1 MARLTLAALVQVQQA
16 MPRLRPAAADM
27 PAVAHHKVVADMPVA
42 VGEDRTAAAVVVD
55 TGNR

>member
-27 PAVAHHKVVADMPVA
+27 QAVAHHKVVADMPVV
-42 VGEDRTAAAVVVD
+42 VGEDRTAAVAVD